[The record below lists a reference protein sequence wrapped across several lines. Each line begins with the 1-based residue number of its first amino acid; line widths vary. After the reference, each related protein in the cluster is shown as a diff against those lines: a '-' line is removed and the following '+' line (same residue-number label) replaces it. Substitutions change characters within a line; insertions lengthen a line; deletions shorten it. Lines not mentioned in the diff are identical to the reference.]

1 MGGNMTRETHGRIQ
15 GRRGM
20 KLRSQRLA
28 ANPLCIDCKQLDRVK
43 AAEVI
48 DHIKPLAFG
57 GTDTDDNCRSLCNDC
72 HRKRTAEQ
80 FGHRHKP
87 QTALDGWPV
96 EN

>member
-1 MGGNMTRETHGRIQ
+1 
-15 GRRGM
+15 M

-28 ANPLCIDCKQLDRVK
+28 ANPLCIDCKQLARVK

-48 DHIKPLAFG
+48 DHIIPLALG
-57 GTDTDDNCRSLCNDC
+57 GTDTDDNIRSLCNDC

-96 EN
+96 ES